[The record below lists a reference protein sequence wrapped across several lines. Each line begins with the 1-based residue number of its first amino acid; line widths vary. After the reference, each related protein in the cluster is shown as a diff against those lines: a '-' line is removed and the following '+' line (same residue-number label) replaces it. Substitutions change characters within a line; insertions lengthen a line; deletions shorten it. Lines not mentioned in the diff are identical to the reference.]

1 MVALRRAG
9 DDAGRRAGRVEGL
22 FTWLPIYA
30 ERGWVLDVMRYR
42 PDAMHG
48 VMEFLIAQ
56 SAIGFRDEGA
66 AMISLDIAPMARIE
80 RPGAEVT
87 AAQKGLDLLTSLL
100 EPFSHFAPLY
110 AFKRKFA
117 PVWSPVYLAYPGLVD
132 LPKVIVAIFHA
143 VLPQMGLKDVAADLG
158 RELVKT
164 PEHLLDTIHHR
175 LADVRD
181 RVAVAADKTPPGVP
195 TGAKQTR

>member
-9 DDAGRRAGRVEGL
+9 DDAGRRAGRVEGFL
-22 FTWLPIYA
+22 TWLPIYA

-117 PVWSPVYLAYPGLVD
+117 PIWSPVYLAYPGLVD

-143 VLPQMGLKDVAADLG
+143 VLPQMGPKDVAADLG

-181 RVAVAADKTPPGVP
+181 RVAVAAD
-195 TGAKQTR
+195 